1 MGFPSRSE
9 LKRVLKKLKNVEGSY
24 IPGPDATVLELFRFE
39 ICQRIL
45 KYKMARK
52 ITQKELAKIMGVD
65 EAKISKILHYRV
77 DEFSTDRLIEL
88 YTRIEPN
95 LKLMIG

>member
-9 LKRVLKKLKNVEGSY
+9 IKRVLKELENVEGTLILGSEAS
-24 IPGPDATVLELFRFE
+24 PLEKFRWE
-39 ICQRIL
+39 ICKKFIV
-45 KYKMARK
+45 YKRK
-52 ITQKELAKIMGVD
+52 HQITQKELANIIGVD
-65 EAKISKILHYRV
+65 EPKMSKILHNRL

-88 YTRIEPN
+88 YTKIEPN